1 MKKEDILKAIEELKK
16 TQKRNFS
23 QSYDLVINL
32 KSFDLKKE
40 GNKVDNFIV
49 LPYDKGKKVRI
60 CAFVDKELVN
70 TSKETF
76 DHVVLSDDFGKLD
89 KIAIKKLAK
98 SYDFF
103 VAQGTIMTNVAKYF
117 GKILGPRNLM
127 PNPKGGGVITA
138 GMDLKALNKR
148 LQKTIRATART
159 EPTVKVSIGK
169 EGMKDDEIAE
179 NVLTVYNSV
188 LHSLPQEKQNIK
200 NVILKLTMSKGVKIG
215 S

>member
-98 SYDFF
+98 SHDFF

-148 LQKTIRATART
+148 LQKTIRATTRT

-169 EGMKDDEIAE
+169 EGINDDEIAE

-200 NVILKLTMSKGVKIG
+200 NVILKLTMSKGVRIG